1 RLDAG
6 RHLARLGGPPD
17 NQGWQDPDDSLT
29 NSDGPDASRPAAL
42 CEVQA
47 YLHRGLVG
55 MSRRRPELRAQAAE
69 LKRHFNHDF
78 WMPDEKYFAQAL
90 DGSKHQVRAV
100 TSNPG
105 HCLWMRIVERTKAA
119 HVARRL

>member
-1 RLDAG
+1 
-6 RHLARLGGPPD
+6 
-17 NQGWQDPDDSLT
+17 
-29 NSDGPDASRPAAL
+29 
-42 CEVQA
+42 
-47 YLHRGLVG
+47 

-90 DGSKHQVRAV
+90 DGSKHQARAV

-105 HCLWMRIVERTKAA
+105 HCLWMRVVERTKAA
-119 HVARRL
+119 HVARRLLAPDMLTGWRVRTLPDAAVTYDPRSYHNGTERPVDCALAVADLH